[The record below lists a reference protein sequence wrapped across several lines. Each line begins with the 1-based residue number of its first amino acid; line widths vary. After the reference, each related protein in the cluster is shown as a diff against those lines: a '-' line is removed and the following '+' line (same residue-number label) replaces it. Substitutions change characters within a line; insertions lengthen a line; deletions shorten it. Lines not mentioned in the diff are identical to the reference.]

1 MKKVTFLLLI
11 LSLHVSAQYNEN
23 KWSVTFNTVYTTSA
37 KIYLDPNSADEILRN
52 NSFPLQGIVSPQLEI
67 RYRISD
73 DIIIGLSTEYMK
85 ATSSGENLTA
95 FSGTSTIS
103 VLLQDGFTLI
113 PIEFS
118 GYYLIPFSTDQFKFL
133 MGGGMGYYFGSQIRK
148 FGDVEV
154 TNVKRP
160 PAYGI
165 HVIVTMDYLITDYF
179 SVRGEMKFRDPQ
191 FDVTSQYTKTDVN
204 YNGKLI
210 HLGQKEFDSK
220 INVDGVA
227 FVFGISYHF

>member
-1 MKKVTFLLLI
+1 LILLLS
-11 LSLHVSAQYNEN
+11 LSAYAQYNGN
-23 KWSVTFNTVYTTSA
+23 RWSITLNTVYTTSA
-37 KIYLDPNSADEILRN
+37 KIYLDPNSADEVLRDN
-52 NSFPLQGIVSPQLEI
+52 AFPLQGIVSPQVEV

-73 DIIIGLSTEYMK
+73 DIILGLSTEYMK

-95 FSGTSTIS
+95 FSGLSTVSI
-103 VLLQDGFTLI
+103 LLQDGFLLI

-118 GYYLIPFSTDQFKFL
+118 GYYLIPFSTDNFKFL

-160 PAYGI
+160 AAYGI
-165 HVIVTMDYLITDYF
+165 HVIVTMDYLITDNF

-191 FDVTSQYTKTDVN
+191 FEVTSQYTKTDVN
-204 YNGKLI
+204 YNGSII

-220 INVDGVA
+220 INVDGVS
-227 FVFGISYHF
+227 FIFGLTFHF